1 MATVHIPTPL
11 RRLTGGQ
18 ARVQVDGATI
28 LAVLEALDAQYPGFR
43 ERLFDEG
50 GELKRFINIYV
61 NDEEIRTLAGKVT
74 AVKEGDR
81 ITIVPAMAG
90 GSGRGR

>member
-90 GSGRGR
+90 G

>member
-18 ARVQVDGATI
+18 SRVQVDGATI

-43 ERLFDEG
+43 ERLFDDG

-61 NDEEIRTLAGKVT
+61 NDEEIRTLAGKAT

-90 GSGRGR
+90 G

>member
-18 ARVQVDGATI
+18 SRVQVDGANI

-43 ERLFDEG
+43 ERLFDDG

-61 NDEEIRTLAGKVT
+61 NDEEIRTLAGKAT

-90 GSGRGR
+90 G

>member
-18 ARVQVDGATI
+18 SRVQVDGATI

-43 ERLFDEG
+43 ERLFDDG

-61 NDEEIRTLAGKVT
+61 NDEEIRTLAGKATV
-74 AVKEGDR
+74 VKEGDR

-90 GSGRGR
+90 G